1 MSAEEVS
8 LVIICFIPAAAIAIC
23 SYVRA
28 DRLVDQMEDLES
40 IVREQEIEIKSL
52 AFDNE
57 EWRRKG
63 RMKWRKTE

>member
-1 MSAEEVS
+1 MNAGEIA

-28 DRLVDQMEDLES
+28 DRLEDQMEDLES

-57 EWRRKG
+57 EWRRKDG
-63 RMKWRKTE
+63 YKWRKTE